1 MKTKTHLCQKKKT
14 KKMKISKKKIFYYVY
29 LDNNFGA
36 SPIGFHIKE
45 GLDYLSFFRLSKK
58 ISNSYF
64 HFFYELNYKIAQ
76 ENYIALLYTQK
87 EIIASFT
94 FENKKEFNKLIVYVC
109 NIIRAY
115 KEKFKKKCLIMECE
129 KKIILINY
137 LADTYNSL
145 KTCSLKQLKS
155 DLNNRIKKIKI
166 ASEIC
171 ETRLEDIP
179 KLMCEDI
186 RCQLKNQFYQNTA
199 IYPDLMNTT
208 KDYQK
213 LMEEYQI
220 VMNSIENL
228 NCMATN

>member
-1 MKTKTHLCQKKKT
+1 MYLCQKKKI

-36 SPIGFHIKE
+36 SPIGFYIKD
-45 GLDYLSFFRLSKK
+45 GLDYLTFFRLSKK

-64 HFFYELNYKIAQ
+64 HFFYDLNYKIAH
-76 ENYIALLYTQK
+76 ENYISLLYTQK
-87 EIIASFT
+87 EIIASFS
-94 FENKKEFNKLIVYVC
+94 FENKKEFNKLIVFIC
-109 NIIRAY
+109 DIIRAY
-115 KEKFKKKCLIMECE
+115 KDNYKKKCLIVECE
-129 KKIILINY
+129 KKISLINY

-145 KTCSLKQLKS
+145 KTCSIKQLKS

-166 ASEIC
+166 SSEII
-171 ETRLEDIP
+171 ENKIEDIP
-179 KLMCEDI
+179 KLMCENI
-186 RCQLKNQFYQNTA
+186 RCQLKNQFYQNIV
-199 IYPDLMNTT
+199 IYPDLTNTT

-228 NCMATN
+228 NCMGAH

>member
-1 MKTKTHLCQKKKT
+1 
-14 KKMKISKKKIFYYVY
+14 MKISKKKVFYFVY
-29 LDNNFGA
+29 LENNFGA

-64 HFFYELNYKIAQ
+64 HFFYELGYEIVK
-76 ENYIALLYTQK
+76 ENYISLLYTQK
-87 EIIASFT
+87 EIIASFS
-94 FENKKEFNKLIVYVC
+94 FENKKEFNKLIVFIC
-109 NIIRAY
+109 NIIRNY
-115 KEKFKKKCLIMECE
+115 KERLKKKCLIMECE
-129 KKIILINY
+129 KKIILINQ

-145 KTCSLKQLKS
+145 KTCSIKQLKS
-155 DLNNRIKKIKI
+155 DLNNRIKKIK
-166 ASEIC
+166 SSFDIC
-171 ETRLEDIP
+171 ETKTEDIP

-186 RCQLKNQFYQNTA
+186 RCQLKNQFYQNIV

-208 KDYQK
+208 KEYQK

-228 NCMATN
+228 NCTAAN